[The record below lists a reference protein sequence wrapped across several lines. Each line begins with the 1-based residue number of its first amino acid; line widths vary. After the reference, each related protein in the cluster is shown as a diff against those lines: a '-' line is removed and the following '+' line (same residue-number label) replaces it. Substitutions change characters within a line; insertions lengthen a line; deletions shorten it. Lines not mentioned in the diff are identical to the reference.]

1 MLIPQ
6 RTETTTPANHSP
18 DELAFLKLKS
28 RQEVLSNQVREL
40 TEKRDELAGDLRD
53 RTGVD
58 LEGAQTR
65 LKALDG
71 QLQQAEADLNAVT
84 KEMAAA
90 APASMSETV
99 RTVWRGYGEEDL
111 VGAGFAGAGIMFA
124 LFIPLIYRTF
134 RRRRWVP
141 AGTTSRE
148 TPAIGHE
155 RIERMEMAIDSIA
168 VEMERV
174 SENQR
179 FMTRLMTETQLA
191 GTIAA
196 VRGSTE
202 AAKAAAEHSHNG

>member
-1 MLIPQ
+1 MLVPQ
-6 RTETTTPANHSP
+6 RRETFTQAQHSP
-18 DELAFLKLKS
+18 DELAYLKLKS

-40 TEKRDELAGDLRD
+40 TEKRDDLAGNMNERQ
-53 RTGVD
+53 GID
-58 LEGAQTR
+58 LEGAQNR
-65 LKALDG
+65 LKALDA
-71 QLQQAEADLNAVT
+71 QLQQAEADLNTVT
-84 KEMAAA
+84 KEMASA
-90 APASMSETV
+90 APASMSESV
-99 RTVWRGYGEEDL
+99 REVWRGYDEGDM
-111 VGAGFAGAGIMFA
+111 VGAGFLGASIMFA

-141 AGTTSRE
+141 AGTTSTQ
-148 TPAIGHE
+148 TPAIGNE

-202 AAKAAAEHSHNG
+202 AAKAAAENSHNG

>member
-6 RTETTTPANHSP
+6 RRETFSQANRSP

-28 RQEVLSNQVREL
+28 RQDVLREQVRQL
-40 TEKRDELAGDLRD
+40 TDKRDELAGNMNERQ
-53 RTGVD
+53 GID
-58 LEGAQTR
+58 LEGAQSR
-65 LKALDG
+65 LKALDT
-71 QLQQAEADLNAVT
+71 QLQQAEADLNTVT
-84 KEMAAA
+84 KEMATA
-90 APASMSETV
+90 APAELSYDT
-99 RTVWRGYGEEDL
+99 RTVYLGHDTGDV
-111 VGAGFAGAGIMFA
+111 VGAGFAGASIVFA

-141 AGTTSRE
+141 AGTTQ
-148 TPAIGHE
+148 TPAIAND
-155 RIERMEMAIDSIA
+155 RVERMEMAIDSIA

-202 AAKAAAEHSHNG
+202 AAKQAAENAHNG

>member
-6 RTETTTPANHSP
+6 RTETTVPANRSP
-18 DELAFLKLKS
+18 DELAYLKLKS
-28 RQEVLSNQVREL
+28 RQDVLNTQVREL
-40 TEKRDELAGDLRD
+40 TEKRDELAGNMTD
-53 RTGVD
+53 RSGVD
-58 LEGAQTR
+58 LEGAQNR
-65 LKALDG
+65 LKALDA
-71 QLQQAEADLNAVT
+71 QLQQAEADLGAVT

-90 APASMSETV
+90 APAELSFET
-99 RTVWRGYGEEDL
+99 RTVYRGFDDGDM
-111 VGAGFAGAGIMFA
+111 VGAGFGGAAIMFA
-124 LFIPLIYRTF
+124 LFIPLLYRTF

-141 AGTTSRE
+141 AGSTSGQ
-148 TPAIGHE
+148 TPAIGSE

-191 GTIAA
+191 GTLAA

-202 AAKAAAEHSHNG
+202 AAKAAAERSHD

>member
-1 MLIPQ
+1 MLMPQ
-6 RTETTTPANHSP
+6 RTETTVPANRSP
-18 DELAFLKLKS
+18 DELAYLKLKS
-28 RQEVLSNQVREL
+28 RQDVLNNQVREL
-40 TEKRDELAGDLRD
+40 TEKRDELAGNMSD
-53 RTGVD
+53 RSGVD
-58 LEGAQTR
+58 LEGAQNR
-65 LKALDG
+65 LKALDA

-90 APASMSETV
+90 APAELSYET
-99 RTVWRGYGEEDL
+99 RTVYRGFDDGDM
-111 VGAGFAGAGIMFA
+111 VGAGFGGAAIMFA

-141 AGTTSRE
+141 AGTTSKQN
-148 TPAIGHE
+148 PAIGGE

-202 AAKAAAEHSHNG
+202 AAKAAAENSNG

>member
-6 RTETTTPANHSP
+6 RKVEITPANHSP
-18 DELAFLKLKS
+18 DELAYLKLKS
-28 RQEVLSNQVREL
+28 RQDVLENQVRQL
-40 TEKRDELAGDLRD
+40 TEKRDELAGNMNER
-53 RTGVD
+53 RGVD
-58 LEGAQTR
+58 LDGAQNR
-65 LKALDG
+65 LKALDA

-90 APASMSETV
+90 APAELSYET
-99 RTVWRGYGEEDL
+99 RTVYQGHDDGDMI
-111 VGAGFAGAGIMFA
+111 GAGVGGASIMFA
-124 LFIPLIYRTF
+124 LFIPLLYRTF

-141 AGTTSRE
+141 SGTTS
-148 TPAIGHE
+148 TQTAAIGGE

-179 FMTRLMTETQLA
+179 FMTRLLTETQLA

-202 AAKAAAEHSHNG
+202 AAKAAAERDANG